1 MKDMPVANV
10 RNVAFLGHTGSG
22 KTSLLDALLFKLGL
36 NDRKGTPE
44 NGTSM
49 ADWTDEEKDRK
60 ISVWAKPF
68 DLPFKVA
75 SGAKHRLVVT
85 DTPGYA
91 DFVGQMLCALSVAD
105 AGLIFVD
112 ATAGLQ
118 VGATRAW
125 RQCEK
130 SGVPRGIVISG
141 IDRENADFDAV
152 LASIQSAWGAR
163 CLPVT
168 IPVPG
173 QTSVVDVLAA
183 SGAPA
188 DMAATAEAC
197 KTRLVETAAESDDA
211 LIEKFLGGEALTPEE
226 IAQGL
231 RESVRAAK
239 LVPVFAA
246 SARSDAGLAELLES
260 LVRLFPSPAD
270 RKARTAEGAEIDPS
284 PTAPFSGFVWRTI
297 SDPFIGQLSLCR
309 VFGGTMKGEGEI
321 HNVTK
326 GAKERIGGLIVING
340 KKQEAVAEAHAGD
353 IVALAKLKY
362 TGFNDSLGA
371 TGAAA
376 AFAPIVLPNPVM
388 SYAVTPKTQGDDDKM
403 MGGLHRVVEEDPTL
417 RLERNVETHE
427 VVLSGM
433 GDAEIHV
440 AVDKMRRHSKVEV
453 VLTTPK
459 VAYKETVTGKGEGHY
474 KHKKQTGG
482 RGQYG
487 EVYLR
492 VEPKP
497 PDEPEWFVNAVVGG
511 TIPSNFIPAVQKGLV
526 EGMTRGPLAG
536 SPVVN
541 VRVIVYEG
549 AYHDVDSSEIAFKI
563 AGARALKEGMLKSK
577 PVLLEP
583 IMKVRVWIPDQC
595 MGDVTGD
602 LNHRRGRILGM
613 DTEDGLQVL
622 TAEIPQAELF
632 QYSSQLRSMTG
643 GRGTFEMEFSR
654 LDVVPANIAQKLV
667 AEAQKHKQEEH
678 DE

>member
-10 RNVAFLGHTGSG
+10 RNLALLGHTGSG
-22 KTSLLDALLFKLGL
+22 KTALLDALLFKLGV
-36 NDRKGTPE
+36 NDRKGSPE

-68 DLPFKVA
+68 DLSFKTMA
-75 SGAKHRLVVT
+75 GARHRLVVT

-105 AGLIFVD
+105 AGLLMVD
-112 ATAGLQ
+112 ATSGLQ

-130 SGVPRGIVISG
+130 AGIPRGIVISG
-141 IDRENADFDAV
+141 IDKENADFDGV
-152 LASIQSAWGAR
+152 LASIQSVWGAR
-163 CLPVT
+163 CVPVT
-168 IPVPG
+168 VPVPG
-173 QTSVVDVLAA
+173 NASVVDVLGGAA
-183 SGAPA
+183 APG
-188 DMAATAEAC
+188 DMAATVEQLKTQLIEA
-197 KTRLVETAAESDDA
+197 AAETNDA
-211 LIEKFLGGEALTPEE
+211 LMEKYLGGEALSPDE
-226 IAQGL
+226 IAGGL

-246 SARSDAGLAELLES
+246 SAKSEAGLPELLEGI
-260 LVRLFPSPAD
+260 VRLFPSPAD
-270 RKARTAEGAEIDPS
+270 RKVSAADGAAIDPS
-284 PTAPFSGFVWRTI
+284 PTAPFAGFVWRTI
-297 SDPFIGQLSLCR
+297 SDPFVGQLSLCR

-321 HNVTK
+321 YNVTK
-326 GAKERIGGLIVING
+326 GAKERIGGLIVLNG
-340 KKQEAVAEAHAGD
+340 KKQEAVTEAHAGD
-353 IVALAKLKY
+353 IVALAKLKS
-362 TGFNDSLGA
+362 TGFNDSLGPAGA
-371 TGAAA
+371 TAT
-376 AFAPIVLPNPVM
+376 FAPIVLPNPVM
-388 SYAVTPKTQGDDDKM
+388 AYAVTPKTQGDDDKL
-403 MGGLHRVVEEDPTL
+403 MGGLQRVAEEDPTL

-427 VVLSGM
+427 VILSGM
-433 GDAEIHV
+433 GDAEINV
-440 AVDKMRRHSKVEV
+440 AVDKMRKHSKVEV
-453 VLTTPK
+453 ILSTPK
-459 VAYKETVTGKGEGHY
+459 VAYKETVTGRGEGHY

-492 VEPKP
+492 VEPKQ

-511 TIPSNFIPAVQKGLV
+511 TIPGNFIPAVQKGLV

-541 VRVIVYEG
+541 VKVVVYDG
-549 AYHDVDSSEIAFKI
+549 SYHDVDSSEIAFKI

-583 IMKVRVWIPDQC
+583 IMKVRVMIPDQC

-613 DTEDGLQVL
+613 DTEDGMQVL
-622 TAEIPQAELF
+622 TADIPQAELF

-654 LDVVPANIAQKLV
+654 LEIVPSNIAQKII
-667 AEAQKHKQEEH
+667 AEAQKNKQEES
-678 DE
+678 EE

>member
-44 NGTSM
+44 HGTSM

-60 ISVWAKPF
+60 ISIWAKPF
-68 DLPFKVA
+68 DLPCKTL
-75 SGAKHRLVVT
+75 SGAKHRLVIT

-130 SGVPRGIVISG
+130 AGIPRGIVISG
-141 IDRENADFDAV
+141 IDKENADFDTV

-173 QTSVVDVLAA
+173 QAVVVDVLAA

-188 DMAATAEAC
+188 DMAAMADLLRTQ
-197 KTRLVETAAESDDA
+197 LVETAAESDDA
-211 LIEKFLGGEALTPEE
+211 LIEKFLSGETLTPEE
-226 IAQGL
+226 ISSGL
-231 RESVRAAK
+231 RGSVRAAK

-246 SARSDAGLAELLES
+246 SARNDAGLVELIEN

-270 RKARTAEGAEIDPS
+270 RKGRTAEGAEIDPS

-297 SDPFIGQLSLCR
+297 SDPFVGQLSLCR
-309 VFGGTMKGEGEI
+309 IFGGTMKGEGEI
-321 HNVTK
+321 YNVTK

-340 KKQEAVAEAHAGD
+340 KKQEAVTEAHAGD
-353 IVALAKLKY
+353 IVALAKLKT
-362 TGFNDSLGA
+362 TGFNDSLGVSGA
-371 TGAAA
+371 TAKI
-376 AFAPIVLPNPVM
+376 APIVLPNPVM
-388 SYAVTPKTQGDDDKM
+388 AYAVTPKTQGDDDKM
-403 MGGLHRVVEEDPTL
+403 MGGLHRVAEEDPTL
-417 RLERNVETHE
+417 RLERNAETHE
-427 VVLSGM
+427 VILSGM
-433 GDAEIHV
+433 GDAELNV

-453 VLTTPK
+453 ILSTPK
-459 VAYKETVTGKGEGHY
+459 VAYKETVTGRGEGHY

-497 PDEPEWFVNAVVGG
+497 ADEPEWFVNAVVGG
-511 TIPSNFIPAVQKGLV
+511 TIPGNFIPAVQKGLV
-526 EGMTRGPLAG
+526 DGMTRGPLAG

-541 VRVIVYEG
+541 VKVVVYDG
-549 AYHDVDSSEIAFKI
+549 SYHDVDSSEIAFKI

-583 IMKVRVWIPDQC
+583 IMKVRISIPDHC
-595 MGDVTGD
+595 LGDVTGD
-602 LNHRRGRILGM
+602 LNHRRGHILGM
-613 DTEDGLQVL
+613 DSEDGLQVL
-622 TAEIPQAELF
+622 IAEIPQAELF

-643 GRGTFEMEFSR
+643 GRGAFEMEFSR
-654 LDVVPANIAQKLV
+654 LDVVPANVAQKIV

-678 DE
+678 EE